1 MVRML
6 NQSEG
11 VGSWRSR
18 LSRLVVG
25 ILAVCS
31 GNERVSENGLGKE
44 QHRRFHF
51 LPSPLSSYLL
61 LASVALILSL
71 LLHRVE
77 FILQVLPNIKLQPTA
92 WELQNL
98 QSLFAHPQ

>member
-1 MVRML
+1 M
-6 NQSEG
+6 
-11 VGSWRSR
+11 
-18 LSRLVVG
+18 
-25 ILAVCS
+25 
-31 GNERVSENGLGKE
+31 SENGLGKE
-44 QHRRFHF
+44 EHRRLHF

-92 WELQNL
+92 WNCKIYKA
-98 QSLFAHPQ
+98 SLLIPSETLP